1 MLRLEKISKIYPT
14 GEVLKDVSW
23 EIRNGERI
31 GLVGVNGAGKST
43 QLKIIAGLEEATDG
57 SLISEGDPS
66 IAYLKQE
73 FDVDLSRTVR
83 EELFEAFK
91 EASDLLQSQKL
102 VQENME
108 SELASKDLDYLD
120 LLIKEL
126 SVIQS
131 KFESINGYDLESKVE
146 KLLPTIGFNQNEADR
161 LVGDFSGGWQ
171 MRIALGKILLQSP
184 DLLLLDE
191 PTNHLDLE
199 TIEWLENYLLNQ
211 KIAMVIVS
219 HDRFF
224 LDKVCTRI
232 VNTERGKSKSYLG
245 NYTSYL
251 QQRDFELE
259 STKVAYEKQQK
270 DIQVQKAYIER
281 FRASATR
288 STQAKSREKL
298 LDKVEKI
305 EAPENNLK
313 GPNFKFLEAPRAGRD
328 ILNIKDLTHSYE
340 DNILFLGAFLELEPG
355 ERIAFL
361 GPNGSGKSTLMRLI
375 MGLEEPDEGSIMI
388 GKYNIIPSYF
398 AQNQAEALDLEKTVI
413 EIISQ
418 AVPDWTQTEI
428 RSLLGSFGL
437 TNDSVFKEVSQISG
451 GEKARLALALMIIK
465 PSNLLILDEPTNHLD
480 IPSKQMLEQA
490 LSNYNGTA
498 LIVSH
503 DRYFISKVANKIV
516 EIRDGQLIKYQGD
529 YKYYK
534 EKKIEEAQ
542 EKEKELQLAERERKR
557 LANREKQRRKKK
569 TKQKWSIRPN
579 QLGHTDRMSL
589 EGLT

>member
-83 EELFEAFK
+83 EELFVAFK
-91 EASDLLQSQKL
+91 EASDLLHSQKL

-219 HDRFF
+219 HDRSF

-298 LDKVEKI
+298 LDKVDKI

-340 DNILFLGAFLELEPG
+340 DNILFLGAFLELELG

-361 GPNGSGKSTLMRLI
+361 GPNGSGKSTLLRLI
-375 MGLEEPDEGSIMI
+375 MGLEEPDEGSITI

-398 AQNQAEALDLEKTVI
+398 EQNQAEALELEKTVI
-413 EIISQ
+413 ETISQ
-418 AVPDWTQTEI
+418 SVPDWTQTEI

-534 EKKIEEAQ
+534 EKKIEESQ

-569 TKQKWSIRPN
+569 TK
-579 QLGHTDRMSL
+579 
-589 EGLT
+589 

>member
-91 EASDLLQSQKL
+91 EASDLLHSQKL

-146 KLLPTIGFNQNEADR
+146 KLLPTIGFNSNDGDR

-211 KIAMVIVS
+211 KVAMVIVS
-219 HDRFF
+219 HDRSF

-232 VNTERGKSKSYLG
+232 VNTERGQSKSYLG
-245 NYTSYL
+245 NYSSYL
-251 QQRDFELE
+251 QQRDLELE
-259 STKVAYEKQQK
+259 STRVAYEKQQK
-270 DIQVQKAYIER
+270 DLQVQKAYIER

-298 LDKVEKI
+298 LDKVDKI
-305 EAPENNLK
+305 EAPENNIK
-313 GPNFKFLEAPRAGRD
+313 GPIFKFMDAPRAGKD
-328 ILNIKDLTHSYE
+328 ILSIKDLTHSYE

-361 GPNGSGKSTLMRLI
+361 GPNGSGKSTLLRLI
-375 MGLEEPDEGSIMI
+375 MGLEEPDEGSINI

-398 AQNQAEALDLEKTVI
+398 EQNQAEALELEKTVI
-413 EIISQ
+413 ETISQ
-418 AVPDWTQTEI
+418 SVPNWTQTEI

-437 TNDSVFKEVSQISG
+437 TNDSVFKDVSQISG

-480 IPSKQMLEQA
+480 IPSKQMLEKA

-534 EKKIEEAQ
+534 EKKMEEEK

-557 LANREKQRRKKK
+557 LANREKQRKKK
-569 TKQKWSIRPN
+569 KLNKK
-579 QLGHTDRMSL
+579 
-589 EGLT
+589 

>member
-91 EASDLLQSQKL
+91 EASDLLHSQKL

-219 HDRFF
+219 HDRSF

-361 GPNGSGKSTLMRLI
+361 GPNGSGKSTLLRLI
-375 MGLEEPDEGSIMI
+375 MGLEEPDEGSITI

-398 AQNQAEALDLEKTVI
+398 EQNQAEALDLEKTVI

-418 AVPDWTQTEI
+418 SVPDWTQTEI

-569 TKQKWSIRPN
+569 TK
-579 QLGHTDRMSL
+579 
-589 EGLT
+589 

>member
-91 EASDLLQSQKL
+91 EASDLLHSQKL
-102 VQENME
+102 IQEKME

-126 SVIQS
+126 SVIQR

-146 KLLPTIGFNQNEADR
+146 KLLPNIGFNQNEADR

-211 KIAMVIVS
+211 KVAMVIVS
-219 HDRFF
+219 HDRSF

-232 VNTERGKSKSYLG
+232 VNTERGQSKSYLG

-270 DIQVQKAYIER
+270 DMQVQKAYIER

-305 EAPENNLK
+305 EAPENSLK
-313 GPNFKFLEAPRAGRD
+313 GPNFKFLDSPRAGRD
-328 ILNIKDLTHSYE
+328 ILSIKDLTHSYE

-361 GPNGSGKSTLMRLI
+361 GPNGSGKSTLLRLI
-375 MGLEEPDEGSIMI
+375 MGLEVPDEGSIMI

-398 AQNQAEALDLEKTVI
+398 EQNQAEALELEKTVI
-413 EIISQ
+413 ETISES
-418 AVPDWTQTEI
+418 VPNWNQTEI

-516 EIRDGQLIKYQGD
+516 EIRDGQLIKYEGD
-529 YKYYK
+529 YEYYK

-542 EKEKELQLAERERKR
+542 EKEKELHLAERERKR
-557 LANREKQRRKKK
+557 LANREKQKKKKK
-569 TKQKWSIRPN
+569 TKQK
-579 QLGHTDRMSL
+579 
-589 EGLT
+589 

>member
-91 EASDLLQSQKL
+91 EASDLLHSQKL

-219 HDRFF
+219 HDRSF

-270 DIQVQKAYIER
+270 DMQVQKAYIER

-361 GPNGSGKSTLMRLI
+361 GPNGSGKSTLLRLI
-375 MGLEEPDEGSIMI
+375 MGLEEPDEGSITI

-398 AQNQAEALDLEKTVI
+398 EQNQAEALELEKTVI
-413 EIISQ
+413 ETISQ
-418 AVPDWTQTEI
+418 SVPDWTQTEI

-569 TKQKWSIRPN
+569 TK
-579 QLGHTDRMSL
+579 
-589 EGLT
+589 

>member
-1 MLRLEKISKIYPT
+1 VLRLEKISKIYPT

-31 GLVGVNGAGKST
+31 GLVGANGAGKST

-57 SLISEGDPS
+57 SLISEGYPS

-91 EASDLLQSQKL
+91 EASQLLHSQKL
-102 VQENME
+102 IQENME

-120 LLIKEL
+120 SLIKEL
-126 SVIQS
+126 SVIQR

-146 KLLPTIGFNQNEADR
+146 KLLPTIGFNQNEGDR

-199 TIEWLENYLLNQ
+199 TIEWLENYLLSQ
-211 KIAMVIVS
+211 KVSMVIVS
-219 HDRFF
+219 HDRSF
-224 LDKVCTRI
+224 LDKICTRI
-232 VNTERGKSKSYLG
+232 VNTERGQSKSYLG

-259 STKVAYEKQQK
+259 STRVAYEKQQK
-270 DIQVQKAYIER
+270 DMQVQKAYIER

-298 LDKVEKI
+298 LDKVKKI
-305 EAPENNLK
+305 EAPESNLK
-313 GPNFKFLEAPRAGRD
+313 GPTFKFIDAPRSGKE
-328 ILNIKDLTHSYE
+328 ILSIKDLTHSYE

-355 ERIAFL
+355 EKIAFL
-361 GPNGSGKSTLMRLI
+361 GPNGSGKSTLLRLI
-375 MGLEEPDEGSIMI
+375 MGLEKPDEGLIKL
-388 GKYNIIPSYF
+388 GKYNVIPSYF
-398 AQNQAEALDLEKTVI
+398 EQNQAEALVLEKTVI
-413 EIISQ
+413 ETISQ
-418 AVPDWTQTEI
+418 SVPNWTQTEV

-437 TNDSVFKEVSQISG
+437 TNDSVFKEVRQISG

-490 LSNYNGTA
+490 LSIYNGTA

-516 EIRDGQLIKYQGD
+516 EIKDGQLIKYQGD

-534 EKKIEEAQ
+534 EKKKEEENQ
-542 EKEKELQLAERERKR
+542 KEKELQLAARERKR
-557 LANREKQRRKKK
+557 LANREKQRKKK
-569 TKQKWSIRPN
+569 KLNKK
-579 QLGHTDRMSL
+579 
-589 EGLT
+589 

>member
-91 EASDLLQSQKL
+91 EASDLLHSQKL

-219 HDRFF
+219 HDRSF

-361 GPNGSGKSTLMRLI
+361 GPNGSGKSTLLRLI
-375 MGLEEPDEGSIMI
+375 MGLEEPDEGSITI

-398 AQNQAEALDLEKTVI
+398 EQNQAEALELEKTVI
-413 EIISQ
+413 ETISQ
-418 AVPDWTQTEI
+418 SVPDWTQTEI

-490 LSNYNGTA
+490 LSNYKGNA

-557 LANREKQRRKKK
+557 LANREKQRKKKK
-569 TKQKWSIRPN
+569 TK
-579 QLGHTDRMSL
+579 
-589 EGLT
+589 

>member
-23 EIRNGERI
+23 EIKNGERI

-91 EASDLLQSQKL
+91 EASDLLHSQKL

-219 HDRFF
+219 HDRSF

-361 GPNGSGKSTLMRLI
+361 GPNGSGKSTLLRLI
-375 MGLEEPDEGSIMI
+375 MGLEEPDEGSITI

-398 AQNQAEALDLEKTVI
+398 EQNQAEALELEKTVI
-413 EIISQ
+413 ETISQ
-418 AVPDWTQTEI
+418 SVPDWTQTEI

-451 GEKARLALALMIIK
+451 GEKASLALALMIIK

-557 LANREKQRRKKK
+557 LANREKQRKKKK
-569 TKQKWSIRPN
+569 TK
-579 QLGHTDRMSL
+579 
-589 EGLT
+589 

>member
-83 EELFEAFK
+83 EELFVAFK
-91 EASDLLQSQKL
+91 EASDLLHSQKL

-219 HDRFF
+219 HDRSF

-361 GPNGSGKSTLMRLI
+361 GPNGSGKSTLLRLI
-375 MGLEEPDEGSIMI
+375 MGLEEPDEGSITI

-398 AQNQAEALDLEKTVI
+398 EQNQAEALELEKTVI
-413 EIISQ
+413 ETISQ
-418 AVPDWTQTEI
+418 SVPDWTQTEI

-557 LANREKQRRKKK
+557 LANREKQKKKKK
-569 TKQKWSIRPN
+569 TKHK
-579 QLGHTDRMSL
+579 
-589 EGLT
+589 

>member
-1 MLRLEKISKIYPT
+1 MLRLEKIRKIYPT

-57 SLISEGDPS
+57 SLITEGDPT

-83 EELFEAFK
+83 EELFEAFQ
-91 EASDLLQSQKL
+91 EASDLLHNQKL
-102 VQENME
+102 IQKNME
-108 SELASKDLDYLD
+108 TELASKDLDYLD
-120 LLIKEL
+120 SLIKEL

-146 KLLPTIGFNQNEADR
+146 KLLPTIGFNQNEGDR

-211 KIAMVIVS
+211 KVAMVIVS
-219 HDRFF
+219 HDRSF
-224 LDKVCTRI
+224 LDKICTRI
-232 VNTERGKSKSYLG
+232 VNTERGQSKSYLG

-251 QQRDFELE
+251 EQRDFELE
-259 STKVAYEKQQK
+259 SKRAAYEKQQK
-270 DIQVQKAYIER
+270 DMQVQKAYIER

-298 LDKVEKI
+298 LDKVERI

-313 GPNFKFLEAPRAGRD
+313 GPNFQFMDAPRAGKD
-328 ILNIKDLTHSYE
+328 ILSIKDLTHSYE

-361 GPNGSGKSTLMRLI
+361 GQNGSGKSTLLRLI
-375 MGLEEPDEGSIMI
+375 MGLEKPDEGSITL
-388 GKYNIIPSYF
+388 GKYNIMPSYF
-398 AQNQAEALDLEKTVI
+398 EQNQAEALELEKTVI
-413 EIISQ
+413 ETISQ
-418 AVPDWTQTEI
+418 SVTNWTQTEI

-437 TNDSVFKEVSQISG
+437 TNDSVFKDVSQLSG

-490 LSNYNGTA
+490 LTNYNGNA

-534 EKKIEEAQ
+534 EKKIEEAK
-542 EKEKELQLAERERKR
+542 EKEKEFQLAERERKR
-557 LANREKQRRKKK
+557 LANREKQRKKKKK
-569 TKQKWSIRPN
+569 TK
-579 QLGHTDRMSL
+579 
-589 EGLT
+589 

>member
-23 EIRNGERI
+23 EIKNGERI

-43 QLKIIAGLEEATDG
+43 QLRIIAGLEEATDG
-57 SLISEGDPS
+57 SLIIEGDPS

-83 EELFEAFK
+83 EELFEAFQ
-91 EASDLLQSQKL
+91 EASDLIHRQKL
-102 VQENME
+102 IQENME
-108 SELASKDLDYLD
+108 SELAIRDLNYLD
-120 LLIKEL
+120 SLIKEL
-126 SVIQS
+126 SIIQS

-146 KLLPTIGFNQNEADR
+146 KLLPSIGFNHNEGDR
-161 LVGDFSGGWQ
+161 LVREFSGGWQ
-171 MRIALGKILLQSP
+171 MRIALGKILLKSP

-199 TIEWLENYLLNQ
+199 TIEWLESYLLSQ
-211 KIAMVIVS
+211 KVAMVIVS
-219 HDRFF
+219 HDRSF
-224 LDKVCTRI
+224 LDKICTRI
-232 VNTERGKSKSYLG
+232 VNTERGKCKSYLG
-245 NYTSYL
+245 NYTAYL

-259 STKVAYEKQQK
+259 STRNAYEKQQK
-270 DIQVQKAYIER
+270 DIQAQKAYIER

-298 LDKVEKI
+298 LDKLDKI
-305 EAPENNLK
+305 KAPENILK
-313 GPNFKFLEAPRAGRD
+313 GPTFKFMDAPRAGRD
-328 ILNIKDLTHSYE
+328 ILSIKDLTHSYE
-340 DNILFLGAFLELEPG
+340 DNILFLGAFLDLEPG

-361 GPNGSGKSTLMRLI
+361 GPNGSGKSTLLRLI
-375 MGLEEPDEGSIMI
+375 MGLEKPDEGSIVI

-398 AQNQAEALDLEKTVI
+398 EQNQAEALELDKTVI
-413 EIISQ
+413 ETISES
-418 AVPDWTQTEI
+418 VPTWNQTEV

-437 TNDSVFKEVSQISG
+437 NNDSVFKEVSKISG

-480 IPSKQMLEQA
+480 IPSKQMLETA
-490 LSNYNGTA
+490 LSSYSGAA

-503 DRYFISKVANKIV
+503 DRYFVSKVANKIV

-529 YKYYK
+529 YQYYK
-534 EKKIEEAQ
+534 QKKIEE
-542 EKEKELQLAERERKR
+542 EKVKAKEVKLALLEKKR
-557 LANREKQRRKKK
+557 LANRKKQTKKK
-569 TKQKWSIRPN
+569 
-579 QLGHTDRMSL
+579 
-589 EGLT
+589 

>member
-1 MLRLEKISKIYPT
+1 MLRLDKISKIYPT

-83 EELFEAFK
+83 EELFVAFK
-91 EASDLLQSQKL
+91 EASDLLHSQKL

-219 HDRFF
+219 HDRSF

-361 GPNGSGKSTLMRLI
+361 GPNGSGKSTLLRLI
-375 MGLEEPDEGSIMI
+375 MGLEEPDEGSITI

-398 AQNQAEALDLEKTVI
+398 EQNQAEALELEKTVI
-413 EIISQ
+413 ATISQ
-418 AVPDWTQTEI
+418 SVPDWTQTEI

-480 IPSKQMLEQA
+480 IPSKQMLEKA

-569 TKQKWSIRPN
+569 TKQK
-579 QLGHTDRMSL
+579 
-589 EGLT
+589 

>member
-91 EASDLLQSQKL
+91 EASDLLHSQKL

-219 HDRFF
+219 HDRSF

-361 GPNGSGKSTLMRLI
+361 GPNGSGKSTLLRLI
-375 MGLEEPDEGSIMI
+375 MGLEEPDEGSITI

-398 AQNQAEALDLEKTVI
+398 EQNQAEALELEKTVI
-413 EIISQ
+413 ETISQ
-418 AVPDWTQTEI
+418 SVPDWTQTEI

-534 EKKIEEAQ
+534 EKKIEEAE

-557 LANREKQRRKKK
+557 LANREKQRKKK
-569 TKQKWSIRPN
+569 QTK
-579 QLGHTDRMSL
+579 
-589 EGLT
+589 

>member
-83 EELFEAFK
+83 EELFVAFK
-91 EASDLLQSQKL
+91 EASDLLHSQKL

-219 HDRFF
+219 HDRSF

-270 DIQVQKAYIER
+270 DMQVQKAYIER

-361 GPNGSGKSTLMRLI
+361 GPNGSGKSTLLRLI
-375 MGLEEPDEGSIMI
+375 MGLEEPDEGSITI

-398 AQNQAEALDLEKTVI
+398 EQNQAEALELEKTVI
-413 EIISQ
+413 ETISQ
-418 AVPDWTQTEI
+418 SVPDWTQTEI

-569 TKQKWSIRPN
+569 TKQK
-579 QLGHTDRMSL
+579 
-589 EGLT
+589 

>member
-91 EASDLLQSQKL
+91 EASDLLHSQKL
-102 VQENME
+102 IQENME

-120 LLIKEL
+120 SLIKEL

-146 KLLPTIGFNQNEADR
+146 KLLPNIGFNQNEADR

-219 HDRFF
+219 HDRSF

-259 STKVAYEKQQK
+259 SKKVAYEKQQK
-270 DIQVQKAYIER
+270 DLQVQKAYIER

-361 GPNGSGKSTLMRLI
+361 GPNGSGKSTLLRLI
-375 MGLEEPDEGSIMI
+375 MGLEEPDEGSITI

-398 AQNQAEALDLEKTVI
+398 EQNQAEALELEKTVI
-413 EIISQ
+413 ETISQ
-418 AVPDWTQTEI
+418 SVPDWTQTEI

-480 IPSKQMLEQA
+480 IPSKQMLEKA

-503 DRYFISKVANKIV
+503 DLYFISKVANKIV

-569 TKQKWSIRPN
+569 TKQK
-579 QLGHTDRMSL
+579 
-589 EGLT
+589 

>member
-1 MLRLEKISKIYPT
+1 MRLEKISKIYPT

-91 EASDLLQSQKL
+91 EASDLLHSQKL

-219 HDRFF
+219 HDRSF

-232 VNTERGKSKSYLG
+232 VNTERGKCKSYLG

-270 DIQVQKAYIER
+270 DLQVQKAYIER

-361 GPNGSGKSTLMRLI
+361 GPNGSGKSTLLRLI
-375 MGLEEPDEGSIMI
+375 MGLEEPDEGSITI

-398 AQNQAEALDLEKTVI
+398 EQNQAEALDLEKTVI

-418 AVPDWTQTEI
+418 SVPDWTQTEI

-480 IPSKQMLEQA
+480 IPSKQMLEKA
-490 LSNYNGTA
+490 LSNYKGNA

-557 LANREKQRRKKK
+557 LANREKQRKKKK
-569 TKQKWSIRPN
+569 TKKK
-579 QLGHTDRMSL
+579 
-589 EGLT
+589 

>member
-1 MLRLEKISKIYPT
+1 
-14 GEVLKDVSW
+14 
-23 EIRNGERI
+23 
-31 GLVGVNGAGKST
+31 
-43 QLKIIAGLEEATDG
+43 
-57 SLISEGDPS
+57 
-66 IAYLKQE
+66 
-73 FDVDLSRTVR
+73 
-83 EELFEAFK
+83 
-91 EASDLLQSQKL
+91 
-102 VQENME
+102 
-108 SELASKDLDYLD
+108 
-120 LLIKEL
+120 
-126 SVIQS
+126 
-131 KFESINGYDLESKVE
+131 
-146 KLLPTIGFNQNEADR
+146 
-161 LVGDFSGGWQ
+161 
-171 MRIALGKILLQSP
+171 MRIALGNIILQSP

-199 TIEWLENYLLNQ
+199 TIEWLESYLLKQ
-211 KIAMVIVS
+211 KVAMVIVS
-219 HDRFF
+219 HDRSF
-224 LDKVCTRI
+224 LDKVCSRI
-232 VNTERGKSKSYLG
+232 VNTERGQSKSYLG

-251 QQRDFELE
+251 QQRDFEFE

-270 DIQVQKAYIER
+270 DMQVQKAYIER

-313 GPNFKFLEAPRAGRD
+313 GPNFKFLDAPRAGKE
-328 ILNIKDLTHSYE
+328 ILSIKDLTHSYE

-361 GPNGSGKSTLMRLI
+361 GPNGSGKSTLLRLI
-375 MGLEEPDEGSIMI
+375 MGLEEPDEGSIML

-398 AQNQAEALDLEKTVI
+398 EQNQAEALELEKTVI

-418 AVPDWTQTEI
+418 SVPDWTQTEI

-437 TNDSVFKEVSQISG
+437 TNDSVFKYVSQISG

-516 EIRDGQLIKYQGD
+516 EIRDGQLIKYHGD

-534 EKKIEEAQ
+534 EKKIEE
-542 EKEKELQLAERERKR
+542 EKEKEIM
-557 LANREKQRRKKK
+557 
-569 TKQKWSIRPN
+569 TV
-579 QLGHTDRMSL
+579 
-589 EGLT
+589 

>member
-91 EASDLLQSQKL
+91 EASDLLHSQKL

-219 HDRFF
+219 HDRSF

-270 DIQVQKAYIER
+270 DLQVQKAYIER

-361 GPNGSGKSTLMRLI
+361 GPNGSGKSTLLRLI

-398 AQNQAEALDLEKTVI
+398 EQNQAEALELEKTVI
-413 EIISQ
+413 ETISQ
-418 AVPDWTQTEI
+418 SVPDWTQTEI

-490 LSNYNGTA
+490 LSNYKGNA

-569 TKQKWSIRPN
+569 TKQK
-579 QLGHTDRMSL
+579 
-589 EGLT
+589 

>member
-91 EASDLLQSQKL
+91 EASDLLHSQKL

-219 HDRFF
+219 HDRSF

-361 GPNGSGKSTLMRLI
+361 GPNGSGKSTLLRLI
-375 MGLEEPDEGSIMI
+375 MGLEEPDEGSITI

-398 AQNQAEALDLEKTVI
+398 EQNQAEALELEKTVI
-413 EIISQ
+413 ETISQ
-418 AVPDWTQTEI
+418 SVPDWTQTEI

-557 LANREKQRRKKK
+557 LANREKQRKKKK
-569 TKQKWSIRPN
+569 TK
-579 QLGHTDRMSL
+579 
-589 EGLT
+589 

>member
-91 EASDLLQSQKL
+91 EASDLLHSQKL
-102 VQENME
+102 IQEKME

-126 SVIQS
+126 SVIQR

-211 KIAMVIVS
+211 KVAMVIVS
-219 HDRFF
+219 HDRSF

-232 VNTERGKSKSYLG
+232 VNTERGQSKSYLG

-270 DIQVQKAYIER
+270 DMQVQKAYIER

-305 EAPENNLK
+305 EAPENSLK
-313 GPNFKFLEAPRAGRD
+313 GPNFKFLDSPRAGRD
-328 ILNIKDLTHSYE
+328 ILSIKDLTHSYE

-361 GPNGSGKSTLMRLI
+361 GPNGSGKSTLLRLI
-375 MGLEEPDEGSIMI
+375 MGLEVADEGSIMI

-398 AQNQAEALDLEKTVI
+398 EQNQAEALELEKTVI
-413 EIISQ
+413 ETISES
-418 AVPDWTQTEI
+418 VPNWNQTEI

-516 EIRDGQLIKYQGD
+516 EIRDGQLIKYEGD

-557 LANREKQRRKKK
+557 LANREKQKKKKK
-569 TKQKWSIRPN
+569 TKQK
-579 QLGHTDRMSL
+579 
-589 EGLT
+589 

>member
-83 EELFEAFK
+83 EELFVAFK
-91 EASDLLQSQKL
+91 EASDLLHSQKL

-219 HDRFF
+219 HDRSF

-270 DIQVQKAYIER
+270 DLQVQKAYIER

-340 DNILFLGAFLELEPG
+340 DNILFLGAYLELEPG

-361 GPNGSGKSTLMRLI
+361 GPNGSGKSTLLRLI
-375 MGLEEPDEGSIMI
+375 MGLEEPDEGSITI

-398 AQNQAEALDLEKTVI
+398 EQNQAEALELEKTVI
-413 EIISQ
+413 ETISQ
-418 AVPDWTQTEI
+418 SVPDWTQTEI

-569 TKQKWSIRPN
+569 TKQK
-579 QLGHTDRMSL
+579 
-589 EGLT
+589 

>member
-23 EIRNGERI
+23 EIKNGERI

-57 SLISEGDPS
+57 SLITEGDPS

-73 FDVDLSRTVR
+73 FDVDCSRTVR
-83 EELFEAFK
+83 QELFEAFK
-91 EASDLLQSQKL
+91 EASDLLHSQKQI
-102 VQENME
+102 QEKME

-120 LLIKEL
+120 SLIKEL

-146 KLLPTIGFNQNEADR
+146 KLLPTIGFNYKEADR

-171 MRIALGKILLQSP
+171 MRIALGKILLQTP

-191 PTNHLDLE
+191 PTNHLDLD

-211 KIAMVIVS
+211 KVSMVIVS
-219 HDRFF
+219 HDRSF
-224 LDKVCTRI
+224 LDKVCTKI
-232 VNTERGKSKSYLG
+232 VNTERGESKTYLG
-245 NYTSYL
+245 NYTSYI
-251 QQRDFELE
+251 QQKDFEME
-259 STKVAYEKQQK
+259 STKASYEKQQK
-270 DIQVQKAYIER
+270 DIQVQKEYIER

-298 LDKVEKI
+298 LDKIEKI
-305 EAPENNLK
+305 EAPESRLK
-313 GPNFKFLEAPRAGRD
+313 GPVFQFMDAPRIGKD
-328 ILNIKDLTHSYE
+328 VLSITDLTHSYDE
-340 DNILFLGAFLELEPG
+340 NILFLGADLEVEPG

-361 GPNGSGKSTLMRLI
+361 GKNGSGKSTLLRLI
-375 MGLEEPDEGSIMI
+375 MGLEKPDEGSIKL

-398 AQNQAEALDLEKTVI
+398 EQNQAEALELKKTVF
-413 EIISQ
+413 ETLSES
-418 AVPDWTQTEI
+418 VSNWTQTEV

-437 TNDSVFKEVSQISG
+437 TNESVFKEVSQISG

-480 IPSKQMLEQA
+480 IPSKQMLEKA

-516 EIRDGQLIKYQGD
+516 EIRDGQLIKYRGD

-534 EKKIEEAQ
+534 EKKIEEQ
-542 EKEKELQLAERERKR
+542 NEKDKELELAERERKR
-557 LANREKQRRKKK
+557 LSNREKQRKRKKPR
-569 TKQKWSIRPN
+569 QK
-579 QLGHTDRMSL
+579 
-589 EGLT
+589 

>member
-1 MLRLEKISKIYPT
+1 VLRLEKISKIYPT

-91 EASDLLQSQKL
+91 EASDLLHSQKL

-219 HDRFF
+219 HDRSF

-270 DIQVQKAYIER
+270 DLQVQKAYIER

-361 GPNGSGKSTLMRLI
+361 GPNGSGKSTLLRLI
-375 MGLEEPDEGSIMI
+375 MGLEEPDEGSITI

-398 AQNQAEALDLEKTVI
+398 EQNQAEALELEKTVI
-413 EIISQ
+413 ETISQ
-418 AVPDWTQTEI
+418 SVPDWTQTEI

-569 TKQKWSIRPN
+569 TKQK
-579 QLGHTDRMSL
+579 
-589 EGLT
+589 

>member
-91 EASDLLQSQKL
+91 EASDLLHSQKL
-102 VQENME
+102 IQEKME

-126 SVIQS
+126 SVIQR

-146 KLLPTIGFNQNEADR
+146 KLLPNIGFNQNEADR

-211 KIAMVIVS
+211 KVAMVIVS
-219 HDRFF
+219 HDRSF

-232 VNTERGKSKSYLG
+232 VNTERGQSKSYLG

-270 DIQVQKAYIER
+270 DMQVQKAYIER

-305 EAPENNLK
+305 EAPENSLK
-313 GPNFKFLEAPRAGRD
+313 GPNFKFLDSPRAGRD
-328 ILNIKDLTHSYE
+328 ILSIKDLTHSYE

-361 GPNGSGKSTLMRLI
+361 GPNGSGKSTLLRLI
-375 MGLEEPDEGSIMI
+375 MGLEVADEGSIMI

-398 AQNQAEALDLEKTVI
+398 EQNQAEALELEKTVI
-413 EIISQ
+413 ETISES
-418 AVPDWTQTEI
+418 VPNWNQTEI

-490 LSNYNGTA
+490 LSNYKGTA

-516 EIRDGQLIKYQGD
+516 EIRDGQLVKYEGD

-534 EKKIEEAQ
+534 EKKMEEAQ
-542 EKEKELQLAERERKR
+542 EKEKELQLAECERKR
-557 LANREKQRRKKK
+557 LANREKQKKKKKK
-569 TKQKWSIRPN
+569 TKQK
-579 QLGHTDRMSL
+579 
-589 EGLT
+589 

>member
-83 EELFEAFK
+83 EELFVAFK
-91 EASDLLQSQKL
+91 EASDLLHSQKL

-219 HDRFF
+219 HDRSF

-270 DIQVQKAYIER
+270 DLQVQKAYIER

-313 GPNFKFLEAPRAGRD
+313 GPNFKFLDAPRAGRD
-328 ILNIKDLTHSYE
+328 ILSIKDLTHSYE

-361 GPNGSGKSTLMRLI
+361 GPNGSGKSTLLRLI
-375 MGLEEPDEGSIMI
+375 MGLEEPDEGSITI

-398 AQNQAEALDLEKTVI
+398 EQNQAEALELEKTVI
-413 EIISQ
+413 ETISQ
-418 AVPDWTQTEI
+418 SVPDWTQTEI

-490 LSNYNGTA
+490 LSNYKGNA

-569 TKQKWSIRPN
+569 TKQK
-579 QLGHTDRMSL
+579 
-589 EGLT
+589 

>member
-1 MLRLEKISKIYPT
+1 MLRLERICKIYPT

-23 EIRNGERI
+23 DIKNGERI

-57 SLISEGDPS
+57 SLIIEGDPS

-73 FDVDLSRTVR
+73 FDVDVSRTVR

-91 EASDLLQSQKL
+91 EASDLLHTQKL
-102 VQENME
+102 IQEKME
-108 SELASKDLDYLD
+108 SDLASKDLDYLD
-120 LLIKEL
+120 SLIKEL

-131 KFESINGYDLESKVE
+131 QFESINGYDLESKVE
-146 KLLPTIGFNQNEADR
+146 KLLPTIGFNQKEADR

-199 TIEWLENYLLNQ
+199 TIEWLEQYLLNQ
-211 KIAMVIVS
+211 KVSMVIVS
-219 HDRFF
+219 HDRSF
-224 LDKVCTRI
+224 LDKLCTKI

-245 NYTSYL
+245 NYTSYIE
-251 QQRDFELE
+251 QKDFELE
-259 STKVAYEKQQK
+259 STIAAYEKQQK
-270 DIQVQKAYIER
+270 DMQVQKAYIDR

-298 LDKVEKI
+298 LEKVEKI
-305 EAPENNLK
+305 EAPENRLK
-313 GPNFKFLEAPRAGRD
+313 GPVFKFMDAPRAGKEVLSIND
-328 ILNIKDLTHSYE
+328 LNHSYE
-340 DNILFLGAFLELEPG
+340 ENILFLGANLEVDTG
-355 ERIAFL
+355 DKIAFL
-361 GPNGSGKSTLMRLI
+361 GGNGSGKSTLLRLI
-375 MGLEEPDEGSIMI
+375 MGLEEPEEGSVEL

-398 AQNQAEALDLEKTVI
+398 EQNQAEALDLEKTVI
-413 EIISQ
+413 DTISQ
-418 AVPDWTQTEI
+418 SVPDWNQTEV

-437 TNDSVFKEVSQISG
+437 TNESVFKDVRQISG

-465 PSNLLILDEPTNHLD
+465 PSNFLILDEPTNHLD
-480 IPSKQMLEQA
+480 IPSKQMLENA

-516 EIRDGQLIKYQGD
+516 EIRDGRLIKYQGD

-534 EKKIEEAQ
+534 EKKIEEQ
-542 EKEKELQLAERERKR
+542 KEKEKELKLAELERKR
-557 LANREKQRRKKK
+557 LANREKKKKRKKIK
-569 TKQKWSIRPN
+569 K
-579 QLGHTDRMSL
+579 
-589 EGLT
+589 

>member
-83 EELFEAFK
+83 EELFVAFK
-91 EASDLLQSQKL
+91 EASDLLHSQKL

-120 LLIKEL
+120 SLIKEL

-219 HDRFF
+219 HDRSF

-361 GPNGSGKSTLMRLI
+361 GPNGSGKSTLLRLI
-375 MGLEEPDEGSIMI
+375 MGLEKPDEGSITI

-398 AQNQAEALDLEKTVI
+398 EQNQAEALELEKTVI
-413 EIISQ
+413 ETISQ
-418 AVPDWTQTEI
+418 SVPDWTQTEI

-569 TKQKWSIRPN
+569 TK
-579 QLGHTDRMSL
+579 
-589 EGLT
+589 

>member
-43 QLKIIAGLEEATDG
+43 QLKIIAGLEEATGG

-91 EASDLLQSQKL
+91 EASDLLHSQKL
-102 VQENME
+102 IQEKME
-108 SELASKDLDYLD
+108 SELASQDLDYLD
-120 LLIKEL
+120 SLIKEL
-126 SVIQS
+126 SIIQS

-146 KLLPTIGFNQNEADR
+146 KLLPTIGFNSNDGDR

-211 KIAMVIVS
+211 KVAMVIVS
-219 HDRFF
+219 HDRSF

-232 VNTERGKSKSYLG
+232 VNTERGQSKSYLG
-245 NYTSYL
+245 NYSSYL
-251 QQRDFELE
+251 QQRDLELE
-259 STKVAYEKQQK
+259 STRVAYEKQQK
-270 DIQVQKAYIER
+270 DLQVQKAYIER

-298 LDKVEKI
+298 LDKVDKI
-305 EAPENNLK
+305 EAPENNIK
-313 GPNFKFLEAPRAGRD
+313 GPIFKFMDAPRAGKD
-328 ILNIKDLTHSYE
+328 ILSIKDLTHSYE
-340 DNILFLGAFLELEPG
+340 DNILFLGAFLELQPG

-361 GPNGSGKSTLMRLI
+361 GPNGSGKSTLLRLI
-375 MGLEEPDEGSIMI
+375 MGLEEPDEGSINI

-398 AQNQAEALDLEKTVI
+398 EQNQAEALELEKTVI
-413 EIISQ
+413 ETISQ
-418 AVPDWTQTEI
+418 SVPNWTQTEI

-437 TNDSVFKEVSQISG
+437 TNDSVFKDVSQISG

-480 IPSKQMLEQA
+480 IPSKQMLEKA

-503 DRYFISKVANKIV
+503 DRYFISKVANIIV
-516 EIRDGQLIKYQGD
+516 EIRDGQLIKYQGN

-534 EKKIEEAQ
+534 EKKMEEEK

-557 LANREKQRRKKK
+557 LANREKQRKKK
-569 TKQKWSIRPN
+569 KLNKK
-579 QLGHTDRMSL
+579 
-589 EGLT
+589 

>member
-83 EELFEAFK
+83 EELFVAFK
-91 EASDLLQSQKL
+91 EASDLLHSQKL

-219 HDRFF
+219 HDRSF

-361 GPNGSGKSTLMRLI
+361 GPNGSGKSTLLRLI
-375 MGLEEPDEGSIMI
+375 MGLEEPDEGSITI

-398 AQNQAEALDLEKTVI
+398 EQNQAEALELDKTVI
-413 EIISQ
+413 ETISQ
-418 AVPDWTQTEI
+418 SVPDWTQTEI

-542 EKEKELQLAERERKR
+542 EKEKELKLAERERKR

-569 TKQKWSIRPN
+569 TKQK
-579 QLGHTDRMSL
+579 
-589 EGLT
+589 

>member
-83 EELFEAFK
+83 EELFVAFK
-91 EASDLLQSQKL
+91 EASDLLHSQKL

-219 HDRFF
+219 HDRSF

-361 GPNGSGKSTLMRLI
+361 GPNGSGKSTLLRLI
-375 MGLEEPDEGSIMI
+375 MGLEEPDEGSITI

-398 AQNQAEALDLEKTVI
+398 EQNQAEALELEKTVI
-413 EIISQ
+413 ETISQ
-418 AVPDWTQTEI
+418 SVPDWTQTEI

-516 EIRDGQLIKYQGD
+516 EIRDCLLYTSPSPRD
-529 YKYYK
+529 
-534 EKKIEEAQ
+534 
-542 EKEKELQLAERERKR
+542 
-557 LANREKQRRKKK
+557 
-569 TKQKWSIRPN
+569 S
-579 QLGHTDRMSL
+579 
-589 EGLT
+589 

>member
-91 EASDLLQSQKL
+91 EASDLLHSQKL

-108 SELASKDLDYLD
+108 SELASKDLDYLNV
-120 LLIKEL
+120 LIKEL

-219 HDRFF
+219 HDRSF

-361 GPNGSGKSTLMRLI
+361 GPNGSGKSTLLRLI
-375 MGLEEPDEGSIMI
+375 MGLEKPDEGSITI

-398 AQNQAEALDLEKTVI
+398 EQNQAEALELEKTVI
-413 EIISQ
+413 ETISQ
-418 AVPDWTQTEI
+418 SVPDWTQTEI

-569 TKQKWSIRPN
+569 TKQK
-579 QLGHTDRMSL
+579 
-589 EGLT
+589 

>member
-83 EELFEAFK
+83 EELFVAFK
-91 EASDLLQSQKL
+91 EASDLLHSQKL

-108 SELASKDLDYLD
+108 SELASKVLDYLD

-219 HDRFF
+219 HDRSF

-361 GPNGSGKSTLMRLI
+361 GPNGSGKSTLLRLI
-375 MGLEEPDEGSIMI
+375 MGLEEPDEGSIVI

-398 AQNQAEALDLEKTVI
+398 EQNQAEALELEKTVI
-413 EIISQ
+413 ETISQ
-418 AVPDWTQTEI
+418 SVPDWTQTEI

-569 TKQKWSIRPN
+569 TKQK
-579 QLGHTDRMSL
+579 
-589 EGLT
+589 

>member
-1 MLRLEKISKIYPT
+1 MLRLERICKIYPT

-23 EIRNGERI
+23 EIKNGERI

-57 SLISEGDPS
+57 ILITEGDPS

-73 FDVDLSRTVR
+73 FDVDILRTVR
-83 EELFEAFK
+83 EELFEAFH
-91 EASDLLQSQKL
+91 EASELIHSQKCI
-102 VQENME
+102 QKKME
-108 SELASKDLDYLD
+108 SELATRDIAYLD
-120 LLIKEL
+120 SLIKDL

-146 KLLPTIGFNQNEADR
+146 KLLPTIGFNQKDADR
-161 LVGDFSGGWQ
+161 VVGDFSGGWQ

-191 PTNHLDLE
+191 PTNHLDLA
-199 TIEWLENYLLNQ
+199 TIEWLENYLLDQ
-211 KIAMVIVS
+211 KVAMVIVS
-219 HDRFF
+219 HDRSF
-224 LDKVCTRI
+224 LDKVCTKI

-245 NYTSYL
+245 NYTSYI
-251 QQRDFELE
+251 QQKDFEIE
-259 STKVAYEKQQK
+259 SAKVAYEKQQK
-270 DIQVQKAYIER
+270 DIQAQKQYIER

-305 EAPENNLK
+305 EAPENSLK
-313 GPNFKFLEAPRAGRD
+313 GPSFQFMDAPRSG
-328 ILNIKDLTHSYE
+328 KDVLSVNCITHSYE
-340 DNILFLGAFLELEPG
+340 DNILFLEANLEVEPG

-361 GPNGSGKSTLMRLI
+361 GENGSGKSTLLRLI
-375 MGLEEPDEGSIMI
+375 MGLEEPDEGSIEL

-398 AQNQAEALDLEKTVI
+398 EQNQAEALELEKTVI
-413 EIISQ
+413 ETISQ
-418 AVPDWTQTEI
+418 SVPNWSQTEV

-437 TNDSVFKEVSQISG
+437 TNDSVFKEVRQISG

-465 PSNLLILDEPTNHLD
+465 PSNFLILDEPTNHLD
-480 IPSKQMLEQA
+480 IPSKQMLEKA

-516 EIRDGQLIKYQGD
+516 EIRDGQLIKYRGD

-534 EKKIEEAQ
+534 EKKIEEKK
-542 EKEKELQLAERERKR
+542 EKEKELKLAERERKR
-557 LANREKQRRKKK
+557 LSNREKQRKRKKLNK
-569 TKQKWSIRPN
+569 K
-579 QLGHTDRMSL
+579 
-589 EGLT
+589 

>member
-91 EASDLLQSQKL
+91 EASDLLHSQKL

-171 MRIALGKILLQSP
+171 MRIALGKILLQTP

-199 TIEWLENYLLNQ
+199 TIEWLENYLVNQ
-211 KIAMVIVS
+211 KVAMVIVS
-219 HDRFF
+219 HDRSF
-224 LDKVCTRI
+224 LDKVCTKI
-232 VNTERGKSKSYLG
+232 VNTERGQSKSYLG
-245 NYTSYL
+245 NYSSYL
-251 QQRDFELE
+251 QQKDFEFE
-259 STKVAYEKQQK
+259 STRVAYEKQQK

-305 EAPENNLK
+305 EAPENKLK
-313 GPNFKFLEAPRAGRD
+313 GPTFNFMDAPRAGKD
-328 ILNIKDLTHSYE
+328 ILSIKDLTHSYE

-361 GPNGSGKSTLMRLI
+361 GPNGSGKSTLLRLI
-375 MGLEEPDEGSIMI
+375 MGLEEPDEGSIML

-398 AQNQAEALDLEKTVI
+398 EQNQAEALELEKTVI
-413 EIISQ
+413 ETISQ
-418 AVPDWTQTEI
+418 AVPNWTQTEM

-480 IPSKQMLEQA
+480 IPSKQMLEKA
-490 LSNYNGTA
+490 LSNYNGAA

-534 EKKIEEAQ
+534 EKKIEEVQ
-542 EKEKELQLAERERKR
+542 EKAKELKLAERERKR
-557 LANREKQRRKKK
+557 LANREKQRKKK
-569 TKQKWSIRPN
+569 KLNKK
-579 QLGHTDRMSL
+579 
-589 EGLT
+589 